1 MAAAVAMAAAATVD
15 VTTGG
20 EVSEV
25 DVTAAGIEDL
35 EEVVTGMVVDAE
47 GAEAVPPVTTTEP
60 VAETVVVGEAG
71 GHLAGQ
77 PQGQLPG
84 TGHIQGKGDKMLP
97 QSPSNIHIIML
108 LFPVIRRME

>member
-1 MAAAVAMAAAATVD
+1 VAAVAMAAVTAD

-20 EVSEV
+20 VVSEV
-25 DVTAAGIEDL
+25 GVTAAETGDS
-35 EEVVTGMVVDAE
+35 EEVETGMVDAE

-60 VAETVVVGEAG
+60 VAETVVAVTGEAG

-77 PQGQLPG
+77 PQGQLQG
-84 TGHIQGKGDKMLP
+84 TGHIQGKGDKMLR
-97 QSPSNIHIIML
+97 QSPSQTHILI